1 MKHLREVLDPF
12 VLTALL
18 VLGITAYTYVNLFLE
33 REFPI
38 FTSEDEIDAAIAEEF
53 PLFVDYL

>member
-1 MKHLREVLDPF
+1 MKHLKELLDPF

-18 VLGITAYTYVNLFLE
+18 VLGISAYTYVNLFME
-33 REFPI
+33 REFPV
-38 FTSEDEIDAAIAEEF
+38 FTTEEEIDAAIAEEF